1 MAIAPSLRSLA
12 KGYAGGQI
20 DQATYR
26 AERNAFIEAVLE
38 GTVTIKAVAG
48 IPASLSSESRVS
60 SSDKTTLMG
69 SDGPA
74 PTYTAMANDEPI
86 SNAPEQKKTGLY
98 IGIAAVV
105 IVAIGIAIF
114 ALGGDKPDTGSVS
127 TTAASA
133 NTPAPTASPA
143 SPAISLV
150 SAFLSAN
157 SWSQPSL
164 DNFVAEWNRLSPT
177 DQSSLTGSIELG
189 QLTNAIYKKLL
200 EERALSSIGNPETSF
215 AKQRSL
221 VEFAGQIG
229 IKDNRIT
236 LPEPPPSTGTP

>member
-12 KGYAGGQI
+12 KGYAGGQL
-20 DQATYR
+20 DQTKYR
-26 AERNAFIEAVLE
+26 TERTAFIEAVLA

-74 PTYTAMANDEPI
+74 YTAIANDEPV
-86 SNAPEQKKTGLY
+86 SSVPEQKKTGLV
-98 IGIAAVV
+98 IGIAAAV
-105 IVAIGIAIF
+105 IVIIGIAIF
-114 ALGGDKPDTGSVS
+114 ALGGDKTEPAGTP
-127 TTAASA
+127 TAAA
-133 NTPAPTASPA
+133 PATTPAPAATPA

-164 DNFVAEWNRLSPT
+164 DNFVADWNRLSPA
-177 DQSSLTGSIELG
+177 DQASLSGSIELG

-236 LPEPPPSTGTP
+236 LPEPPPATGTP

>member
-20 DQATYR
+20 DQAKYR
-26 AERNAFIEAVLE
+26 AERNAFIEAVLA

-69 SDGPA
+69 SDGAAPA
-74 PTYTAMANDEPI
+74 YTAMANYEPL
-86 SNAPEQKKTGLY
+86 SSAPEKNKTGLI
-98 IGIAAVV
+98 IGIAAAV
-105 IVAIGIAIF
+105 IVVIGIAIF
-114 ALGGDKPDTGSVS
+114 ALGGDESDSGSAP
-127 TTAASA
+127 TAAAPA
-133 NTPAPTASPA
+133 NTPAPAAT
-143 SPAISLV
+143 PAIGLV
-150 SAFLSAN
+150 TAFLSTN
-157 SWSQPSL
+157 NWSQPSI
-164 DNFVAEWNRLSPT
+164 DNFVADWNRLSAT
-177 DQSSLTGSIELG
+177 DQSALTGSIELG

-200 EERALSSIGNPETSF
+200 EERALSGIGNPETSY
-215 AKQRSL
+215 AKQRIL

-236 LPEPPPSTGTP
+236 LPEPPSATGTP